1 MKIVVIGGTGLI
13 GAKAV
18 ALLRKKGHEAV
29 AASPSTGVNT
39 ITGAGLDDALRG
51 AHVVIDVTNPPMYEG
66 DAVTCFFRDATR
78 NLLEA
83 ERKAGVQ
90 HHVALSI
97 VGVDRM
103 EGNAYFAAKCVQ
115 ERLIAASPVPY
126 SIVRATQFMEFLG
139 TIADL
144 STADGTVRLS
154 PHQFQPIAADD
165 VAAIIVEIALGLPL
179 DGIVDIA
186 GPERGAMHAFIG
198 TYLRATRDARRVVAD
213 DKATYFGG
221 SMAENSLV
229 PTGRMRQGRMSL
241 GDWLDRMR
249 LTDTATA

>member
-18 ALLRKKGHEAV
+18 ALLREKGHEAV
-29 AASPSTGVNT
+29 AASPSTGVNA
-39 ITGAGLDDALRG
+39 ITGAGLDDVLRG
-51 AHVVIDVTNPPMYEG
+51 AHVVIDVTNPPTYEG

-115 ERLIAASPVPY
+115 ERLIAALPVPY

-139 TIADL
+139 TIVPSAARCMR
-144 STADGTVRLS
+144 SSA
-154 PHQFQPIAADD
+154 PICAPR
-165 VAAIIVEIALGLPL
+165 VTH
-179 DGIVDIA
+179 A
-186 GPERGAMHAFIG
+186 G
-198 TYLRATRDARRVVAD
+198 
-213 DKATYFGG
+213 
-221 SMAENSLV
+221 
-229 PTGRMRQGRMSL
+229 
-241 GDWLDRMR
+241 
-249 LTDTATA
+249 